1 MPSTV
6 EEVFDDYRGRRAALI
21 TALTT
26 GDSMILDPS
35 RLDSMPRFLFSSRLG
50 F

>member
-35 RLDSMPRFLFSSRLG
+35 RLPRFLFSSGLG